1 MAVNLCT
8 RDEMKAIRSSGD
20 NSEQIANQ
28 SPRQQRPISLSLS
41 LSLSDGS
48 FLNKFIGSLYD
59 LSRHEF
65 CK

>member
-41 LSLSDGS
+41 L
-48 FLNKFIGSLYD
+48 
-59 LSRHEF
+59 
-65 CK
+65 

>member
-1 MAVNLCT
+1 MAVNLRT
-8 RDEMKAIRSSGD
+8 RDEMKATRSSGD
-20 NSEQIANQ
+20 NSEQIADQ

>member
-41 LSLSDGS
+41 LSDGS

>member
-20 NSEQIANQ
+20 NSEQTANQ